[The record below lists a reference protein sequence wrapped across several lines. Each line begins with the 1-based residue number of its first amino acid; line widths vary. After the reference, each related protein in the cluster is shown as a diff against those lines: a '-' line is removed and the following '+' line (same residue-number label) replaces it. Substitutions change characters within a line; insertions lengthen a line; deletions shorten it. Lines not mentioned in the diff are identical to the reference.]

1 MFLDESTFKLVR
13 GTRETVRR
21 RAGSDRFKASFCVKT
36 VKHPGSVIVWAAF
49 DGFMPYRLQRHLL
62 LQHLLDKS
70 VILLIQKMPLLCV
83 RISEPAALAPSS
95 LMLVASG
102 FVEDDTAAY
111 TIPFLDLLGSSDKFG
126 VAARR
131 KIAEQ
136 VVTVSWLAAAC
147 LRTQPF
153 NRKDEEQ
160 QHSELSYQDVGT
172 TRPVVEAS
180 RETLFHR
187 SVKSSL

>member
-1 MFLDESTFKLVR
+1 M
-13 GTRETVRR
+13 GCYGI
-21 RAGSDRFKASFCVKT
+21 AGVDRVPPLPLGWYCATSF
-36 VKHPGSVIVWAAF
+36 SSI
-49 DGFMPYRLQRHLL
+49 
-62 LQHLLDKS
+62 LLDKS

-83 RISEPAALAPSS
+83 RITGPAALAPSS
-95 LMLVASG
+95 LMFQRGEGPLLVASG
-102 FVEDDTAAY
+102 FVKDDTAAN
-111 TIPFLDLLGSSDKFG
+111 TMPVLDLLGSRDELG

-131 KIAEQ
+131 EIEEQ

-172 TRPVVEAS
+172 TRPVVKAS
-180 RETLFHR
+180 RETPFHR